1 MKWYLGCASLLC
13 AASRNLPDK
22 NELAN
27 ACYFTYKV
35 GYVICDTSLGPE
47 AAQREMEAGRCNQ
60 DFRLTGSDFQR
71 LVLKHY
77 VEGGRPPLEE
87 AMWLLSSSENFQSR
101 TLSECPPMQILANVL
116 YAEALLFLDGASRT
130 GESALLM
137 AQALEQTR
145 QVHME
150 VLNALTKTWP
160 LELAS
165 QRFQETFL
173 TLDAV
178 AKATPSSEIHVAL
191 CRCSESLEWLV
202 PFVEEMDP
210 QQGIE
215 AVLYLYETCGR
226 EEGLREFEDAL
237 FGKVQWKALEGVPGR
252 PKSNS
257 DCQAQTVLSHLLGYG
272 DGSLAVPK
280 FLLFLPA
287 APPEAEQ
294 QFYSLVFKSLA
305 SKTLSVDFMALGS
318 TRSPPIALNEC
329 QKSLI
334 QAQVLK
340 IHNYPLGYEGP
351 RFLISSA
358 RLLESLER
366 VQSLIQAFEQP
377 SPSCA
382 SHLETAVANW
392 WHMVFGEG
400 EQLPIRADDDR
411 LPVFARMADG
421 PSGFSRTRMPKS
433 SDYLSWA
440 AIGLD
445 GS

>member
-1 MKWYLGCASLLC
+1 
-13 AASRNLPDK
+13 
-22 NELAN
+22 
-27 ACYFTYKV
+27 
-35 GYVICDTSLGPE
+35 
-47 AAQREMEAGRCNQ
+47 
-60 DFRLTGSDFQR
+60 
-71 LVLKHY
+71 
-77 VEGGRPPLEE
+77 
-87 AMWLLSSSENFQSR
+87 
-101 TLSECPPMQILANVL
+101 
-116 YAEALLFLDGASRT
+116 
-130 GESALLM
+130 
-137 AQALEQTR
+137 
-145 QVHME
+145 
-150 VLNALTKTWP
+150 
-160 LELAS
+160 
-165 QRFQETFL
+165 
-173 TLDAV
+173 
-178 AKATPSSEIHVAL
+178 
-191 CRCSESLEWLV
+191 
-202 PFVEEMDP
+202 
-210 QQGIE
+210 
-215 AVLYLYETCGR
+215 
-226 EEGLREFEDAL
+226 
-237 FGKVQWKALEGVPGR
+237 
-252 PKSNS
+252 
-257 DCQAQTVLSHLLGYG
+257 
-272 DGSLAVPK
+272 
-280 FLLFLPA
+280 
-287 APPEAEQ
+287 
-294 QFYSLVFKSLA
+294 
-305 SKTLSVDFMALGS
+305 MALGS

-445 GS
+445 GSWLSMNNLPGISKNNLSIFILPKYLLNYIYIYFKYIKIIKLYIYILDDGWPESVEEQSLLLLVWRHYITR